1 MIFLLSLEKKEAS
14 ANAPPRLRNDSFFA
28 SCPCRIWAAN
38 VDPYSTRAYE
48 PDPVVL
54 DSIKKSCNKK
64 LQYLISKSAILSDI
78 NDVIVCI

>member
-1 MIFLLSLEKKEAS
+1 M
-14 ANAPPRLRNDSFFA
+14 
-28 SCPCRIWAAN
+28 
-38 VDPYSTRAYE
+38 
-48 PDPVVL
+48 VL

>member
-1 MIFLLSLEKKEAS
+1 MTHFLRVARVEYGA
-14 ANAPPRLRNDSFFA
+14 ANA
-28 SCPCRIWAAN
+28 
-38 VDPYSTRAYE
+38 DPYSTRAYE